1 MCAMNDENLIRNEDL
16 TPSQRRENAR
26 KAGKASVRA
35 RRDKRDS
42 KERMKMLM
50 SLPCP
55 DGEGGILKSD
65 ITGKP
70 VSVGEALDIAL
81 IKKGLSGNV
90 KAICAIYDLLG
101 LYEIR
106 VKTDSTIRTQTL
118 EEIDAELERLRR
130 IDEQAEGK
138 EDKNR
143 E

>member
-1 MCAMNDENLIRNEDL
+1 MNEENIESHRFDKLAASKQREIASKGGKARAR
-16 TPSQRRENAR
+16 QRR
-26 KAGKASVRA
+26 
-35 RRDKRDS
+35 DTRDS
-42 KERMKMLM
+42 RERMKMLLEM
-50 SLPCP
+50 PCP
-55 DGEGGILKSD
+55 DGKGGVRKSE

-70 VSVGEALDIAL
+70 ISVGEALDSAL

-130 IDEQAEGK
+130 IDEQAEGR
-138 EDKNR
+138 EDKER